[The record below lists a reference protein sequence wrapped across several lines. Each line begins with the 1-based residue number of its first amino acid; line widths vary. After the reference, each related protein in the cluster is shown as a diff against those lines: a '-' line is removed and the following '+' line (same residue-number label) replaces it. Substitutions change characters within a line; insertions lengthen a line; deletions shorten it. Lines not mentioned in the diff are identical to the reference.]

1 MYRFLASTVE
11 EKEEWYSNLHRHILA
26 QKQLFSKVCPT
37 VLSVCPSIYLS
48 IYLSI
53 YPSIHPSSILPS
65 TYLSIYLVCLSRSNC
80 SFIYLQLLTHLS
92 TPDEVYFCDHVKAKV
107 NYLGMLKDGNYYYI
121 INFLIIINN
130 STLCQTME
138 L

>member
-1 MYRFLASTVE
+1 MFGSWLTISTLLNDVMIDYMMMMHVLFLLGFIIGTPNKMYRFLASTVE

-53 YPSIHPSSILPS
+53 HLSIHPSILHPSIH
-65 TYLSIYLVCLSRSNC
+65 LSIYLSILFVCLDLTVLL
-80 SFIYLQLLTHLS
+80 FIFS
-92 TPDEVYFCDHVKAKV
+92 C
-107 NYLGMLKDGNYYYI
+107 
-121 INFLIIINN
+121 
-130 STLCQTME
+130 
-138 L
+138 